1 MRRYRSLSFVLLF
14 VLLLL
19 PVLVTAQA
27 FDITGTAP
35 AATGPTTAY
44 VVQAQ
49 DVKTLV
55 TVQTPLTDKR
65 EFTLTNLNSTSKY
78 LIQLVDT
85 RSNHIVCTK
94 GPMTAPQTKVTI
106 ACGGSA
112 AGFLWLVSAIGG
124 GVAAAIAIGANGSPS
139 R

>member
-1 MRRYRSLSFVLLF
+1 MRRYRSFSFVLLF
-14 VLLLL
+14 VLVML
-19 PVLVTAQA
+19 PMLSLAQGL
-27 FDITGTAP
+27 DITGTAP
-35 AATGPTTAY
+35 AANGPTTAY

-65 EFTLTNLNSTSKY
+65 EFTLTNLNSNSKY

-106 ACGGSA
+106 ACGGNGFMWLWA
-112 AGFLWLVSAIGG
+112 AIG
-124 GVAAAIAIGANGSPS
+124 GVAASIALGANGSPS